1 VDGHC
6 RDARPRLI
14 LYTADLTG
22 VAVFAVSGALAAERK
37 GLDIFGVIVIASV
50 TAIGGGTVRD
60 LLLNRHPI
68 FWIADPHYLIVIAAA
83 AVLTAFTS
91 GAFPPPANALL
102 VADALGLGLF
112 TLSGAL
118 IAETAGLSP
127 IIVVLM
133 GTMTGAAGG
142 VIRDLLTADIP
153 LILRRDIYATAAI
166 AGVALYLVLRALGM
180 KQPWAF
186 GIGMAAVVLLRL
198 LAIQLRWQ
206 LPTFNR

>member
-1 VDGHC
+1 ME
-6 RDARPRLI
+6 A
-14 LYTADLTG
+14 
-22 VAVFAVSGALAAERK
+22 SGWSLAAERK

-68 FWIADPHYLIVIAAA
+68 FWIADPRYLIVIAAA
-83 AVLTAFTS
+83 AV
-91 GAFPPPANALL
+91 
-102 VADALGLGLF
+102 
-112 TLSGAL
+112 
-118 IAETAGLSP
+118 
-127 IIVVLM
+127 
-133 GTMTGAAGG
+133 
-142 VIRDLLTADIP
+142 LTADIP

-186 GIGMAAVVLLRL
+186 GIGMAAVVFLRL
-198 LAIQLRWQ
+198 LAIRLRWQ

>member
-6 RDARPRLI
+6 RDARPPLI

-68 FWIADPHYLIVIAAA
+68 FWIADPRYLIVIAAA

>member
-6 RDARPRLI
+6 RDARPPLI

-60 LLLNRHPI
+60 LLLNRDPI

-91 GAFPPPANALL
+91 GAFRPPANALL

>member
-6 RDARPRLI
+6 RDARPQLI

-91 GAFPPPANALL
+91 GAFRPPANALL

-186 GIGMAAVVLLRL
+186 GIGMAAVVFLRL